1 VDEQHLRQL
10 IKNGESSKVEFK
22 TEDVHPVSL
31 AEEIVSFA
39 NFDGG
44 IILVGIS
51 DDGGIVGC
59 ENQNI
64 EEFIINVCRNNVRP
78 ALIPVI
84 ERVILDDKIVYA
96 VSISKE
102 ETACST
108 SKGLFFIRVG
118 STKQIPTRQELLRL
132 FQRKNLLQ
140 FDETPVLKAKVE
152 SIDLN
157 KIDTYLRQLGLTP
170 LNRDE
175 QTSFVHELLNLS
187 IVVDI
192 DGKVYPT
199 LGALLAFGKNPQ
211 SYFPSYT
218 ILCGAY
224 GGRDIVSPVIREK
237 ELKGSL
243 DEIIENTMAFFR
255 FTIAQD
261 HTLEHKTRRKDTYRF
276 PLEALREAVVN
287 AVCHRDYTISG
298 SAVRIFVF
306 KNSIEIRSP
315 GGLPN
320 TLNLQSMHYR
330 QFTRNQMVASFLA
343 GYGYMEKRGKGILK
357 MKKLCEE
364 AGVGCNFSLL
374 PDKSEFIVTFS
385 G

>member
-1 VDEQHLRQL
+1 MNEQDIHEL

-39 NFDGG
+39 NFEGG
-44 IILVGIS
+44 IILVGIN
-51 DDGGIVGC
+51 DNGEITGC
-59 ENQNI
+59 SKKGT

-84 ERVILDDKIVYA
+84 ERIVIDEKIIYA
-96 VSISKE
+96 VSINKE
-102 ETACST
+102 ATACAT

-118 STKQIPTRQELLRL
+118 STKQIPTQQELLRL

-157 KIDTYLRQLGLTP
+157 KIDSYLRQLGLTP

-175 QTSFVHELLNLS
+175 HASLIHELLNLS
-187 IVVDI
+187 IIVDI
-192 DGKVYPT
+192 DNRFYPA

-211 SYFPSYT
+211 AYFPSYT

-224 GGRDIVSPVIREK
+224 AGNDITAPVIREK

-243 DEIIENTMAFFR
+243 DELIDNTMAFFQ

-261 HTLEHKTRRKDTYRF
+261 HTLENETRRKDTYRF

-287 AVCHRDYTISG
+287 SVCHRDYTISG
-298 SAVRIFVF
+298 SAVRIFIF
-306 KNSIEIRSP
+306 NNSIEIRSP

-357 MKKLCEE
+357 MQ
-364 AGVGCNFSLL
+364 FL
-374 PDKSEFIVTFS
+374 PFK
-385 G
+385 GQK